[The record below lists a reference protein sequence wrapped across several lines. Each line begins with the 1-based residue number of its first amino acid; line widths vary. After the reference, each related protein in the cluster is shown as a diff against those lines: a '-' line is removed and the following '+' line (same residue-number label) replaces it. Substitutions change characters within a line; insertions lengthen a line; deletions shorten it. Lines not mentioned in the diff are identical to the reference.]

1 VRTPSILTRRPAL
14 AGIVMI
20 AIAGLA
26 TVLLFQKSAILTAL
40 TPGETIT
47 VQLARDYKIVPYQ
60 SVVKMAGTKIGVVR
74 SVAEPDPDRPGS
86 PVEMTLKVQ
95 NGIRALLGS
104 APTVVIRPT
113 TVLGGTYY
121 VELASGGDPGEFTSD
136 AIPVNR
142 TRLPVELDR
151 LLSAIP
157 PDAQRGLQG
166 MTERL
171 DSTLKAGAGDALR
184 PLLAHAPDT
193 LTPAGVVLDAVRGV
207 NRDADLARLVTDL
220 NTSARVLSAKPG
232 QLRAVVDSLA
242 TTSRVLGDNAGPI
255 DQTIASF
262 PDTLRATRSGADDL
276 SGTLDKLTDTADDA
290 RPAVRALDPLLRKLD
305 PTLHDLRELLGDLRP
320 LLEDAKPLVK
330 ELVPTVDSATDVLHD
345 LNGTV
350 LDRINGP
357 ILGTLLSEWHGQWP
371 KYPNGGGN
379 GNTFYQE
386 LGYMFAHIDQA
397 VQYQNATAHLLGFQ
411 AGAGSTSIYGDG
423 MTAQQLQD
431 LLSEGYGPPHRKPV
445 TPLLPGV
452 PGLAAPDPGVPS
464 PTVAVPDLPT
474 LTEGPG
480 R

>member
-1 VRTPSILTRRPAL
+1 VFVFTEGEISSDWLSMPRKVWICPATPSEDCFVFLD
-14 AGIVMI
+14 
-20 AIAGLA
+20 
-26 TVLLFQKSAILTAL
+26 
-40 TPGETIT
+40 GELYTD
-47 VQLARDYKIVPYQ
+47 R
-60 SVVKMAGTKIGVVR
+60 VKAPEIVR
-74 SVAEPDPDRPGS
+74 SATCIYLRNV
-86 PVEMTLKVQ
+86 
-95 NGIRALLGS
+95 S
-104 APTVVIRPT
+104 A
-113 TVLGGTYY
+113 
-121 VELASGGDPGEFTSD
+121 AS
-136 AIPVNR
+136 R
-142 TRLPVELDR
+142 
-151 LLSAIP
+151 
-157 PDAQRGLQG
+157 
-166 MTERL
+166 
-171 DSTLKAGAGDALR
+171 
-184 PLLAHAPDT
+184 HADYT
-193 LTPAGVVLDAVRGV
+193 C
-207 NRDADLARLVTDL
+207 NE
-220 NTSARVLSAKPG
+220 NF
-232 QLRAVVDSLA
+232 
-242 TTSRVLGDNAGPI
+242 
-255 DQTIASF
+255 ASF
-262 PDTLRATRSGADDL
+262 IAEVPHWIEQH
-276 SGTLDKLTDTADDA
+276 
-290 RPAVRALDPLLRKLD
+290 V
-305 PTLHDLRELLGDLRP
+305 
-320 LLEDAKPLVK
+320 
-330 ELVPTVDSATDVLHD
+330 LVPTVDSATDVLHD